1 MMVVSA
7 FFQAKEGKE
16 SELEQAFKSMFPLV
30 GKETGLVTYSL
41 NRSKANPG
49 RFFFFERYKDKK
61 AFDSHSST
69 PHFKEL
75 FGKLKDLTAGAP
87 VVEFYEQIDIIER

>member
-16 SELEQAFKSMFPLV
+16 EELEQAFKSMFPLV
-30 GKETGLVTYSL
+30 GNERGLVTYSL
-41 NRSKANPG
+41 NRGTADPG
-49 RFFFFERYKDKK
+49 RFFFFERYKDKE
-61 AFDSHSST
+61 AFDFHSST
-69 PHFKEL
+69 PHFKDL
-75 FGKLKDLTAGAP
+75 FKKLKDLTVGAP

>member
-16 SELEQAFKSMFPLV
+16 SELEQAFRGMFPLV

-41 NRSKANPG
+41 NRSTANPG
-49 RFFFFERYKDKK
+49 RFFFFERYKDKE
-61 AFDSHSST
+61 AFDFHGST
-69 PHFKEL
+69 PYFKAL

-87 VVEFYEQIDIIER
+87 LVEFYEQIDIIER